1 MFLHATQL
9 TFEQPITGES
19 IRIDA
24 PLWPDFEQA
33 LKTAKLVKGE
43 TPQPFKSQRCNLKDR
58 PFQN

>member
-43 TPQPFKSQRCNLKDR
+43 NTSTF
-58 PFQN
+58 